1 MTDSMTLEP
10 PIDLTAMARIVHDLL
25 AGGEERLRDADW
37 LRRHTAAARLDV
49 HACAALE
56 ALRQR
61 LCQPGAVLLDATALT
76 PWS

>member
-1 MTDSMTLEP
+1 MTDNMTLESQ
-10 PIDLTAMARIVHDLL
+10 IDLTAMARIVQDLL
-25 AGGEERLRDADW
+25 AGGEERLRDAGW
-37 LRRHTAAARLDV
+37 LRRRTAAACLDM

-61 LCQPGAVLLDATALT
+61 LCQRGTPLLDATALT